1 MVSHLTIDQQ
11 IQLLNLTDA
20 LPGWNMFLP
29 AGKTIQ
35 ATFYTVD
42 VGGSPESSAKGS
54 AKGSASGSS
63 SSRESADNR
72 RFDGMPKLDLRPPQ
86 GNVIAAAFEMD
97 LFMSQHWSAGKAA
110 VAGGVAVRLYGG
122 PRHTHDVDIAITDN
136 IGSLISFLLQNP
148 KLILPHAR
156 IFTGA
161 LRMYMRTGP
170 AYSHVN
176 CSSDQLVK
184 VELLME
190 GLRPV
195 RFTEHI
201 TIKGFRHHELSGN
214 FHVMDF
220 QCLLRSKLHS
230 FYEREGEHDYQDILF
245 LINNH
250 QDETISHIGRLDAD
264 WRETFMA
271 KGIMKRKPRQQDVEF
286 FMRLLQVTS
295 FSTPSPSPSASTHS
309 DAQITDPR
317 VGTIVNPR
325 LGTIEPHSRGFS

>member
-1 MVSHLTIDQQ
+1 MASHLTIDQQ
-11 IQLLNLTDA
+11 LQLLNLADP

-29 AGKTIQ
+29 AGETIQ
-35 ATFYTVD
+35 TTFYTVD
-42 VGGSPESSAKGS
+42 VGGSPAPS

-63 SSRESADNR
+63 SSKDSAGSR

-97 LFMSQHWSAGKAA
+97 QFLSQHWSAGKVA
-110 VAGGVAVRLYGG
+110 VAGGVAVRLHGG
-122 PRHTHDVDIAITDN
+122 PRHTYDVDIAITEN
-136 IGSLISFLLQNP
+136 IGSLIPILLQHP

-170 AYSHVN
+170 AYNHVN
-176 CSSDQLVK
+176 CPSDQLVK

-214 FHVMDF
+214 IHVMDF
-220 QCLLRSKLHS
+220 QCLLRSKLHAFS
-230 FYEREGEHDYQDILF
+230 EREGEHDYQDVLF
-245 LINNH
+245 LISNH
-250 QDETISHIGRLDAD
+250 QEETLSFIARLDAD
-264 WRETFMA
+264 WRETFIA
-271 KGIMKRKPRQQDVEF
+271 KGIMKRNPTHQNVEL
-286 FMRLLQVTS
+286 FMRLLKVTS
-295 FSTPSPSPSASTHS
+295 LSTPSPSLSASRRS
-309 DAQITDPR
+309 ELKVTD
-317 VGTIVNPR
+317 PR
-325 LGTIEPHSRGFS
+325 LGTIANPRVESIEPQSHGFS